1 MASTSW
7 QDAADLMA
15 QASSIIACFWIFSVL
30 IAYPYVIY
38 PPLIWILS
46 RLLGREPRAPDITA
60 PSLSLLIV
68 ARNEEGVIQRRIDNA
83 LALEYPPGRIEVVVA
98 SDGSS
103 DQTAGIVRQNAHRG
117 VRLIELAGS
126 GGKASA
132 LNAAFPQL
140 SGDIVLLSDANT
152 EFDPSAARQ
161 LARWFA
167 DPAVGVVCGRLILLD
182 PLTGRNAD
190 GLYWRFETMLKVCE
204 ARLGAL
210 LGANGAIYAVRRSVY
225 PALPDR
231 TIVDDFVVPLLA
243 RLRHGCAVLYDSTA
257 IAHEASAPS
266 LREEFRR
273 RCRIGAGDFQ
283 SLALLWPLLN
293 PRRGFVSF
301 TFFSHKLLR
310 WLCPF
315 FLIGSLASS
324 AALAGRPF
332 FRVTACA
339 QLSFYAVSAVVMVA
353 PRRVPLPRIVM
364 LATMFVSM
372 NAALLTG
379 FWVWL
384 MGSGLGLWEPTRRE

>member
-1 MASTSW
+1 MSPG
-7 QDAADLMA
+7 
-15 QASSIIACFWIFSVL
+15 SSIIALFWIFSVL
-30 IAYPYVIY
+30 IAYPYLIY

-46 RLLGREPRAPDITA
+46 RLLGRQPRAPDIVA
-60 PSLSLLIV
+60 PSLSVLIV
-68 ARNEEGVIQRRIDNA
+68 ARNEQGVIQRRIDNA

-103 DQTAGIVRQNAHRG
+103 DQTAQIVGQNAHRG
-117 VRLIELAGS
+117 VRLIELAGA

-132 LNAAFPQL
+132 LNAVFPQL
-140 SGDIVLLSDANT
+140 TGDIVLLSDANT
-152 EFDPSAARQ
+152 EFNPAAASQ

-167 DPAVGVVCGRLILLD
+167 DPTVGVVCGRLILVD

-210 LGANGAIYAVRRSVY
+210 LGANGAIYAVRRAVY

-231 TIVDDFVVPLLA
+231 TIVEDFVIPLLA
-243 RLRHGCAVLYDSTA
+243 RLRHGCGVLYDSTA
-257 IAHEASAPS
+257 IARETSAPS

-324 AALAGRPF
+324 AALARRPF
-332 FRVTACA
+332 FRVAACA
-339 QLSFYAVSAVVMVA
+339 QLGFYLVCAVVMLA

-384 MGSGLGLWEPTRRE
+384 TGSGQGQWEPTQRE

>member
-46 RLLGREPRAPDITA
+46 RLLGREPRAPEITT

-68 ARNEEGVIQRRIDNA
+68 ARNEQGVIQRRIDNA

-225 PALPDR
+225 PGLPDR

-257 IAHEASAPS
+257 IAREASAPS

-339 QLSFYAVSAVVMVA
+339 QLSFYAISAVVMVA
-353 PRRVPLPRIVM
+353 PGRLPLPRIVS
-364 LATMFVSM
+364 LTTMFVSM